1 MVETKI
7 ESASIDPIQMYS
19 KHLHVC
25 FVTKSHT
32 LWANSSHHSK
42 LVVIC
47 LHDVYIVYI
56 LCTAGNVL
64 FWQLSTTTTWKY
76 IVVTILLLNT
86 TYFVWKKYLP
96 QKKKINYS
104 KSAYRLLT
112 TWICIANLFS
122 SCYMPS
128 VDIST
133 IKIRSYIF
141 FAFKQKKINFCNL
154 NTFPYLLKIF
164 KSCPSLGN

>member
-7 ESASIDPIQMYS
+7 ESASIDPIQMHS

-96 QKKKINYS
+96 QKKKSITQSQLIDYWQLEFVL
-104 KSAYRLLT
+104 KTCFLVVTCHLLT
-112 TWICIANLFS
+112 F
-122 SCYMPS
+122 
-128 VDIST
+128 
-133 IKIRSYIF
+133 
-141 FAFKQKKINFCNL
+141 
-154 NTFPYLLKIF
+154 LLSK
-164 KSCPSLGN
+164 

>member
-1 MVETKI
+1 MSVLSQSHIPYELI
-7 ESASIDPIQMYS
+7 ALIIQNLLSYVYMMCTLYTYY
-19 KHLHVC
+19 VQQTMFC
-25 FVTKSHT
+25 FDNCP
-32 LWANSSHHSK
+32 A
-42 LVVIC
+42 
-47 LHDVYIVYI
+47 
-56 LCTAGNVL
+56 
-64 FWQLSTTTTWKY
+64 TTTWKY
-76 IVVTILLLNT
+76 IVVDTILFLNT

-112 TWICIANLFS
+112 TWICIENLFS

>member
-56 LCTAGNVL
+56 LCTADNVL
-64 FWQLSTTTTWKY
+64 FWQLSSHYHLKIHSGGHNFVSKYYILCLKEIPTKEKKSITQSQLIDYWKHDFVLKTCFL
-76 IVVTILLLNT
+76 VVTCH
-86 TYFVWKKYLP
+86 
-96 QKKKINYS
+96 
-104 KSAYRLLT
+104 LLT
-112 TWICIANLFS
+112 F
-122 SCYMPS
+122 
-128 VDIST
+128 VV
-133 IKIRSYIF
+133 IKITSEFIQF
-141 FAFKQKKINFCNL
+141 
-154 NTFPYLLKIF
+154 
-164 KSCPSLGN
+164 LGL